1 MEGRLMDKQQIEII
15 KKAINDQ
22 ILKMVTEQKT
32 ALIKAGPGK
41 DKSVNEVVDDLHKQI
56 SVRLEIVSK
65 LDELAV

>member
-1 MEGRLMDKQQIEII
+1 MDKQQIEII

-22 ILKMVTEQKT
+22 ILKMVSEQKT

-56 SVRLEIVSK
+56 SIRLEIISK
-65 LDELAV
+65 LDELTL